1 MLRTFPA
8 YRSGSDRTVI
18 ELLDPPFR
26 DPFEL
31 FRMLPP
37 GQRVLLES
45 PPGSGG
51 RYSFVMGRPT
61 AIFDDRHGIHS
72 PEVLRRLLP
81 PLGHGAAGRE
91 LPPFLGGFIGLLS
104 YDLVRSIENLRM
116 HTEPVE
122 PLIHFQLVD
131 RVWAYDHLAD
141 KLYLAFVPE
150 LVPNDEKPKTVLREM
165 ERLALGP
172 PLPPLP
178 APHLKFMPD
187 RTREEYVRIVRRCL
201 DYIGAGDIFQANIS
215 HRFTAAAAQDEG
227 PALYAILRALNPSPF
242 SALFETGAWTVVCG
256 SPERLIRVRG
266 EEVVTRPIAGTRP
279 RGGDPER
286 DAALEQELLANE
298 KERAEHLMLLDL
310 ERNDLGRV
318 CRPGSV
324 RIDELM
330 TVERYSHVMHLVSNV
345 RGGLRAGVDT
355 ADLIRATFP
364 GGTITGVPKVR
375 CMEIID
381 ELEAIPRGPYTGSIG
396 YFGFGGEIDL
406 NIVIRTILLRAGR
419 AYLQVGAGIVAD
431 SVPEWEYDETIQK
444 ARALLTASDL
454 GG

>member
-1 MLRTFPA
+1 
-8 YRSGSDRTVI
+8 
-18 ELLDPPFR
+18 
-26 DPFEL
+26 
-31 FRMLPP
+31 
-37 GQRVLLES
+37 
-45 PPGSGG
+45 
-51 RYSFVMGRPT
+51 
-61 AIFDDRHGIHS
+61 
-72 PEVLRRLLP
+72 
-81 PLGHGAAGRE
+81 
-91 LPPFLGGFIGLLS
+91 
-104 YDLVRSIENLRM
+104 
-116 HTEPVE
+116 
-122 PLIHFQLVD
+122 
-131 RVWAYDHLAD
+131 
-141 KLYLAFVPE
+141 
-150 LVPNDEKPKTVLREM
+150 M